1 MGSHHHAAYE
11 ALLRC
16 HRDDLEALAQRRRVL
31 AVARLARAWRLGGR
45 TFPSEGVRCR
55 LAGALVTLARRL
67 DPEAGTLPRADGTAS
82 RA

>member
-16 HRDDLEALAQRRRVL
+16 RRDDLEALAQRRRVL
-31 AVARLARAWRLGGR
+31 AVARLARASRFGGR
-45 TFPSEGVRCR
+45 TFRSDGVRCR
-55 LAGALVTLARRL
+55 IAGALVAVARRL
-67 DPEAGTLPRADGTAS
+67 DPEAGTLPRADGTPS